1 MALFGSWLLGY
12 WFIDTDEQSWWD
24 IGYGVVTLA
33 IAAYWFTQQPPCA
46 PAQKFM
52 EEVGVVVAC
61 QAFIKNLVCWAAVG
75 WFAVATCQWLAVL
88 GPEGAPLNQAG
99 ANAGTAYATAFAA
112 AFNTN
117 YSWALFGGMV
127 LMALATFASGFM
139 FDSRD
144 HRKTVFQLF
153 SLKAVVTLV
162 FVILNIFLYASSWWT
177 VTTLLLI
184 TSWGCGSV
192 IFGAS

>member
-1 MALFGSWLLGY
+1 MGNISKSPHAGKVYCIFALQQPMALFGSWLLGY

-33 IAAYWFTQQPPCA
+33 IAACWFTQQPPCA

-75 WFAVATCQWLAVL
+75 WFAVATSQWLAVL
-88 GPEGAPLNQAG
+88 GPEGAPLNAAG
-99 ANAGTAYATAFAA
+99 ANAGTAFATPFAA
-112 AFNTN
+112 A
-117 YSWALFGGMV
+117 
-127 LMALATFASGFM
+127 